1 MRRQV
6 SQVLGDPALSPVSS
20 SSVQSPLTPSP
31 NPSTIQRTVAP
42 DAAPGRQ
49 GGVST
54 LSGVESAAM
63 PVAQRYHV
71 PVRRNTA
78 VEDGEPDANGDRV
91 PSSSLPTAAIGEKIT
106 ITSCGAAGHR

>member
-1 MRRQV
+1 
-6 SQVLGDPALSPVSS
+6 
-20 SSVQSPLTPSP
+20 
-31 NPSTIQRTVAP
+31 
-42 DAAPGRQ
+42 
-49 GGVST
+49 
-54 LSGVESAAM
+54 M

-106 ITSCGAAGHR
+106 ITAPRAQRVIDEPELSDGSAEPDWDKLAEKIMPLLRDRLLAERDRLGW